1 MKSWIISLIAA
12 TVIIG
17 LGGVLLKAYGNSEY
31 KRGYADAQLKVEVVK
46 EEAKKRYEQK
56 KVEIRNLDDLKLI
69 YRYCRWVYD
78 LPYTE
83 CLRTI
88 KPVP

>member
-1 MKSWIISLIAA
+1 MNKGLIALIAA
-12 TVIIG
+12 TVLIG

-31 KRGYADAQLKVEVVK
+31 KRGFADAQLKIAAVN
-46 EEAKKRYEQK
+46 EESRKQYEQK

-69 YRYCRWVYD
+69 ARYCRWVHD
-78 LPYTE
+78 IPYSE
-83 CLRTI
+83 CLRTV